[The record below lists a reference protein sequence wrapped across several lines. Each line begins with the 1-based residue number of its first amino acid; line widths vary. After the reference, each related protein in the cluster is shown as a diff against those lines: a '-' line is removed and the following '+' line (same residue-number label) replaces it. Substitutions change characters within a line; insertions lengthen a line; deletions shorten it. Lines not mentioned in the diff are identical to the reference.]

1 MVKAR
6 LEDEAEKK
14 ERRQQVAAGIEATP
28 EPIVYDYHGEWRKE
42 CKELLIEQLR
52 FSATFQILDF
62 ALTFFHVTFSFSLS
76 HLVRLFFSSFP
87 HVQ

>member
-1 MVKAR
+1 MLQNVSTDLKRQEIEEFIAKAKDKVDAVKAR

-14 ERRQQVAAGIEATP
+14 ARRQQVAAGIEATP

-52 FSATFQILDF
+52 FSAF
-62 ALTFFHVTFSFSLS
+62 
-76 HLVRLFFSSFP
+76 
-87 HVQ
+87 